1 MITYKENDKY
11 KFVYQDNK
19 GIAVLVKADNRI
31 ELCDCVL
38 TTEEFKKIAEY
49 ILL

>member
-1 MITYKENDKY
+1 MITYKENERY
-11 KFVYQDNK
+11 KFVYKDNK
-19 GIAVLVKADNRI
+19 GVAVLVKKDNRI

-38 TTEEFKKIAEY
+38 TMGELKAITEY